1 MSGYVSLALIAI
13 ILILIIIDIFYSKK
27 IDKNELNK
35 TTTPDNDLID
45 KVDKYNIDKKEGK
58 DNGTHSE

>member
-1 MSGYVSLALIAI
+1 MSGYVSLALIAV

>member
-1 MSGYVSLALIAI
+1 MSGYVSLALIAV

-58 DNGTHSE
+58 NNGTHSE